1 MIERY
6 NFRKKNVISSFDMYV
21 LSAFCNLNI
30 VTTDDQSQY
39 EKCLKKL
46 FLDKKSLQISTR
58 FKSLKRKKYHP
69 KNFQCPTS
77 TFTHQHHHLLAKRAL
92 NLVHKSVLKSYFFAT
107 LKIQSLNPFSYNYVM
122 DRRSSVIA
130 EMKVPH
136 KCGYEKFNV
145 YLDG

>member
-1 MIERY
+1 MTRA
-6 NFRKKNVISSFDMYV
+6 NMRSAPKTFFRQKVPLDFFEIQKFKK
-21 LSAFCNLNI
+21 
-30 VTTDDQSQY
+30 
-39 EKCLKKL
+39 
-46 FLDKKSLQISTR
+46 
-58 FKSLKRKKYHP
+58 KKYHP

-145 YLDG
+145 YLDGRLKEIHRSFTSSFFGQNCT